1 MEFLRKFLDR
11 LEPTFSKGGE
21 FESLYPLYEAAD
33 TIHFSPLDRAKGSAH
48 VRDGLDLKRLML
60 TVVAALIPCVLWALY
75 NTGYQ
80 AAIAVEG
87 AATRLDTWQDIIFY
101 DMLRMTADSTDVIG
115 CVVHGAIYFIPVYV
129 TGLAVGGIIEA
140 TFAIVRKHEI
150 TEGFLVTSLLF
161 PLTLPPTIPLW
172 QVALGISFG
181 VIIGKEV
188 FGGVG
193 MNVLNP
199 ALTGRAFLFFAYPAQ
214 ISGDQVWIAADN
226 LAADGYSG
234 ATYLARAAESGL
246 DTLTNEVWW
255 NGFFGLVPGSM
266 GETSAFCAL
275 LGAGILIFTQIGS
288 WRTMAGVFV
297 GTVAMAGLLNWVGS
311 ETNPMFAV
319 PWHFHVVLGGWAFG
333 TIFMATDPVSSA
345 FTERGK
351 LIYGF
356 GIGVMVIL
364 IRVVNPAYPEGM
376 MLAILFMNIF
386 APLIDHFF
394 VQANIKRRQ
403 ARYGV

>member
-1 MEFLRKFLDR
+1 
-11 LEPTFSKGGE
+11 
-21 FESLYPLYEAAD
+21 
-33 TIHFSPLDRAKGSAH
+33 
-48 VRDGLDLKRLML
+48 
-60 TVVAALIPCVLWALY
+60 
-75 NTGYQ
+75 
-80 AAIAVEG
+80 
-87 AATRLDTWQDIIFY
+87 
-101 DMLRMTADSTDVIG
+101 
-115 CVVHGAIYFIPVYV
+115 
-129 TGLAVGGIIEA
+129 
-140 TFAIVRKHEI
+140 
-150 TEGFLVTSLLF
+150 
-161 PLTLPPTIPLW
+161 
-172 QVALGISFG
+172 
-181 VIIGKEV
+181 
-188 FGGVG
+188 
-193 MNVLNP
+193 VLNP

-226 LAADGYSG
+226 LTADGYSG

-311 ETNPMFAV
+311 DTNPMFAV

-333 TIFMATDPVSSA
+333 TVFMATDPVSSA

-364 IRVVNPAYPEGM
+364 VRVVNPAYPEGM